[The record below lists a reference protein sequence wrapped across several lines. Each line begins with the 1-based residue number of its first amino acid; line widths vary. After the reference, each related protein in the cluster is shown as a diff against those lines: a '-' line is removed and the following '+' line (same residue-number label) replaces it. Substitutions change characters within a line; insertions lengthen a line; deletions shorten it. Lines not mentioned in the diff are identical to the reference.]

1 MPAKKTFDNT
11 QVIDQIMRLFW
22 QNGYYHTSMD
32 EIVATSGVKKQ
43 SLYNALGDKHTL
55 YLKSLQHYH
64 QLMLTATTQTM
75 QQLEQ
80 SGASPV
86 DILMALLTQGLTAT
100 DQPTGDLINNAVVEF
115 ATSDAEVKQLT
126 DQFYADYLTL
136 LASVILKGQASQ
148 TIIANQASMPLAQ
161 GLLEARIGLQTQL
174 RRGAQ
179 PDLAQRQQLWT
190 RLLSV

>member
-64 QLMLTATTQTM
+64 QLMLTATTQTL

>member
-148 TIIANQASMPLAQ
+148 TILANQASMALAQ

>member
-32 EIVATSGVKKQ
+32 EIVSTSGVKKQ

-148 TIIANQASMPLAQ
+148 TIIANQASMALAQ